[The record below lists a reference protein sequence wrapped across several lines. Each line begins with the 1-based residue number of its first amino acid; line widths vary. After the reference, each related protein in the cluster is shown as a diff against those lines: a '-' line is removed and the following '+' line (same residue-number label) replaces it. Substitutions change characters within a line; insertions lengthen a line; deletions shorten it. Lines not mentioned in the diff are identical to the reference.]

1 MKKAYTLIL
10 SLLCLLPA
18 SGHGQNG
25 FPYQAVLRD
34 ATGATLN
41 QSETRIRFS
50 LYQGTDNTPVYRE
63 VHSTTTGAAGE
74 IALTIGA
81 GDPVVGDFGQ
91 INWSITPAY
100 ISIEADFGTSA
111 YRLLGRQELLSVPYA
126 RHTEQAGALQTLT
139 KDKTNYRLTATDK
152 GDLQVVEIPEG
163 YTRLVF
169 QDEFN
174 GEGLVDDDKWVYE
187 VGFVRN
193 HEMQYYT
200 EKRIE
205 NVYQKDGVLH
215 IRCINQDTLRD
226 ESGNIL
232 NKYIDPKTGKDYYIT
247 SGSINTK
254 GKYDWTYCRV
264 EARLKVPLGSG
275 TWSAIWMMPAK
286 SVYGYWP
293 RSGEIDIMEYVGNDA
308 NKFNCAT
315 HFLNGDRGGNKVID
329 NVDDWHIIALEWHE
343 DRLEWYCDG
352 RLFYRTK
359 NPETDWGDWPFD
371 IPFYFMLNYAYGGG
385 WGGRDGYDVSILPN
399 EYLIDYVRI
408 YQ

>member
-1 MKKAYTLIL
+1 M
-10 SLLCLLPA
+10 
-18 SGHGQNG
+18 
-25 FPYQAVLRD
+25 
-34 ATGATLN
+34 
-41 QSETRIRFS
+41 
-50 LYQGTDNTPVYRE
+50 
-63 VHSTTTGAAGE
+63 
-74 IALTIGA
+74 
-81 GDPVVGDFGQ
+81 
-91 INWSITPAY
+91 
-100 ISIEADFGTSA
+100 
-111 YRLLGRQELLSVPYA
+111 
-126 RHTEQAGALQTLT
+126 
-139 KDKTNYRLTATDK
+139 
-152 GDLQVVEIPEG
+152 
-163 YTRLVF
+163 
-169 QDEFN
+169 
-174 GEGLVDDDKWVYE
+174 
-187 VGFVRN
+187 
-193 HEMQYYT
+193 
-200 EKRIE
+200 
-205 NVYQKDGVLH
+205 LH

-359 NPETDWGDWPFD
+359 NPETNWGDWPFD

>member
-1 MKKAYTLIL
+1 M
-10 SLLCLLPA
+10 
-18 SGHGQNG
+18 
-25 FPYQAVLRD
+25 
-34 ATGATLN
+34 
-41 QSETRIRFS
+41 
-50 LYQGTDNTPVYRE
+50 
-63 VHSTTTGAAGE
+63 
-74 IALTIGA
+74 
-81 GDPVVGDFGQ
+81 
-91 INWSITPAY
+91 
-100 ISIEADFGTSA
+100 
-111 YRLLGRQELLSVPYA
+111 
-126 RHTEQAGALQTLT
+126 
-139 KDKTNYRLTATDK
+139 
-152 GDLQVVEIPEG
+152 VEIPKG

-293 RSGEIDIMEYVGNDA
+293 LSGEIDIMEHVGYDPEKVNYA
-308 NKFNCAT
+308 IHTEAHNHMKK
-315 HFLNGDRGGNKVID
+315 NGKGHNAFCPTCCSEFHVYG
-329 NVDDWHIIALEWHE
+329 LEWYE
-343 DRLEWYCDG
+343 DRLEWYLDG
-352 RLFYRTK
+352 RKRFVVTR
-359 NPETDWGDWPFD
+359 PENATWESWPFD
-371 IPFYFMLNYAYGGG
+371 QEFYLILNLAFGGG
-385 WGGRDGYDVSILPN
+385 WGGTKGIDTDLLPQ
-399 EYLIDYVRI
+399 EYIIDYIRV